1 MKKHDAKVLFSS
13 KSMEWAT
20 PREFFRKLD
29 SQFNFTLDPCAKS
42 HNALCSK
49 YFTPD
54 DDGLI
59 QDWSGN
65 KVFVNPPYGRGI
77 GQWVKKSYEEGCKE
91 GTTVVM
97 LIPARTD
104 TKYWHDYV
112 MKADEIRLIKG
123 RLKFGGGKNSAPFPS
138 AVVVFNG
145 PEGDPVE
152 NPPKLAVM

>member
-29 SQFNFTLDPCAKS
+29 SQFAFTLDPCARS
-42 HNALCSK
+42 HNAVCSK
-49 YFTPD
+49 YYTPD
-54 DDGLI
+54 EDGLL

-65 KVFVNPPYGRGI
+65 TVFVNPPYGRGI
-77 GQWVKKSYEEGCKE
+77 GQWVKKSYEEGCKD

-104 TKYWHDYV
+104 TKYWHEYA
-112 MKADEIRLIKG
+112 MKADEVRLIKG
-123 RLKFGGGKNSAPFPS
+123 RLKFGGGSNSAPFPS
-138 AVVVFNG
+138 AVVVFNSTN
-145 PEGDPVE
+145 GDPVE

>member
-77 GQWVKKSYEEGCKE
+77 GHWVKKSYEEGCKE

-104 TKYWHDYV
+104 TKYWHDYA

-138 AVVVFNG
+138 AVVVFRNG
-145 PEGDPVE
+145 SGDPVE
-152 NPPKLAVM
+152 NPPTLGVM